1 MDFHGAGVFWQECW
15 RNNPMQRIM
24 SRMTQRILISI
35 FLLLALA
42 ATAMA
47 VSPALPTA
55 DTKAAQEVALPKP
68 VLTGGIPLNEALATR
83 RSVRLFTAEKVTLAE
98 IGQLLWS
105 AQGVTSAN
113 GQRTAPSAHAQYYLH
128 VYVAQA
134 DGFYEYLPA
143 KHALVLLTAKDLRGV
158 LSTQE
163 TVKKA
168 PVVFLVAGEY
178 ERAAKNT
185 DHATAERLVN
195 LEAGHATQNIL
206 LAASGLKL
214 GAVPVGGIVP
224 ADTAKAAGLPAG
236 ITPIY
241 LVPVGHPQ
249 P

>member
-1 MDFHGAGVFWQECW
+1 M
-15 RNNPMQRIM
+15 R
-24 SRMTQRILISI
+24 RILISI
-35 FLLLALA
+35 FVLLALA
-42 ATAMA
+42 ATTMA
-47 VSPALPTA
+47 VTPAVST
-55 DTKAAQEVALPKP
+55 AAQEVALPKP
-68 VLTGGIPLNEALATR
+68 SLTGGIALNEALATR

-98 IGQLLWS
+98 ISQLLWS

-143 KHALVLLTAKDLRGV
+143 KHALMLLAAKDLRAL

-168 PVVFLVAGEY
+168 PVVFLIAGEY

-195 LEAGHATQNIL
+195 LEAGHATQNFL
-206 LAASGLKL
+206 LAATGLKL

-241 LVPVGHPQ
+241 LVPVGHPK